1 MKKVIQ
7 IISLFLTITFSLNS
21 TAEVSTDVICSY
33 APSQSS
39 IVNKIGSFAGGTSA
53 GAEITLFANGLT
65 ILPHS
70 SGGLIMAG
78 SGGYIAGT
86 MTGSVVTT
94 TLITAGLIVAG
105 TAITVEL
112 ACVPK
117 NHPDLIAKLKGETLT
132 YTDSANDLLKSA
144 AASVKPVSKT
154 KLQEIIGTFKKYKT
168 ITRDKFYEL
177 LGETWYERAIRKTRE
192 VFTD

>member
-39 IVNKIGSFAGGTSA
+39 IVNKIGSFAGGTYA

-78 SGGYIAGT
+78 SGD
-86 MTGSVVTT
+86 
-94 TLITAGLIVAG
+94 TLQA
-105 TAITVEL
+105 
-112 ACVPK
+112 
-117 NHPDLIAKLKGETLT
+117 
-132 YTDSANDLLKSA
+132 
-144 AASVKPVSKT
+144 
-154 KLQEIIGTFKKYKT
+154 
-168 ITRDKFYEL
+168 R
-177 LGETWYERAIRKTRE
+177 
-192 VFTD
+192 

>member
-1 MKKVIQ
+1 MKKFIQ
-7 IISLFLTITFSLNS
+7 FFSLFLTFTYSLDS
-21 TAEVSTDVICSY
+21 SAAVSTDVICSY
-33 APSQSS
+33 APSQSAA
-39 IVNKIGSFAGGTSA
+39 INKIAGFAGGSSA

-86 MTGSVVTT
+86 MTGSVITT
-94 TLITAGLIVAG
+94 TLVTAGLVVAG

-117 NHPDLIAKLKGETLT
+117 NHPDLIAKLKGEAST
-132 YTDSANDLLKSA
+132 YPDSANDLLNSA
-144 AASVKPVSKT
+144 AASIKPISKT
-154 KLQEIIGTFKKYKT
+154 KLQEITDTFKKYKT
-168 ITRDKFYEL
+168 ITKDKFYAL
-177 LGETWYERAIRKTRE
+177 LGETWYERAIRKTKE
-192 VFTD
+192 AFTD

>member
-1 MKKVIQ
+1 MKKLRHIFAF
-7 IISLFLTITFSLNS
+7 IFTFTFSLDS
-21 TAEVSTDVICSY
+21 RSEVTTDVICSY
-33 APSQSS
+33 APSQSA
-39 IVNKIGSFAGGTSA
+39 IVNKLGSFAGGTSA
-53 GAEITLFANGLT
+53 GAEITLFANGLS
-65 ILPHS
+65 IVPHS
-70 SGGLIMAG
+70 SGGLIMTG

-94 TLITAGLIVAG
+94 TLVTAGLVVAG

-117 NHPDLIAKLKGETLT
+117 NHPELIAKLKGETST
-132 YTDSANDLLKSA
+132 YPDSANDLLKSA

-154 KLQEIIGTFKKYKT
+154 KLQEIADTFKKYKI
-168 ITRDKFYEL
+168 ITKDKFYEL

-192 VFTD
+192 AFSD